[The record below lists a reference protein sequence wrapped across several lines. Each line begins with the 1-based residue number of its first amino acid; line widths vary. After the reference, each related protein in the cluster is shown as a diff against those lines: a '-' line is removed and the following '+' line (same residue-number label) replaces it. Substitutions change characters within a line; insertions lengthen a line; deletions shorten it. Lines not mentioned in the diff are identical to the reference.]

1 MAGTINDFRGSFKT
15 DLAKPSRFDVTIP
28 IPLSLGFLISSAR
41 SLSFRCESAQ
51 LPGRTFETA
60 TKKMGSA
67 PVEYFPYHTNYQMST
82 MTFIVTSDMNEK
94 VFFDSWMEL
103 INPTTDYNFQYK
115 NNYAVDISVNQY
127 NNQNQ
132 LTYSCNLVEAFP
144 IDVNQLDLDWSSD
157 GHHKLTVTFAYT
169 YWKNNSLQA
178 LGMELVDAGI
188 SNVADM
194 VGGLGG
200 SASGAI
206 NTAID
211 SIPNKIQN
219 THFTKLL

>member
-1 MAGTINDFRGSFKT
+1 MAGSINDFRSSFDV

-144 IDVNQLDLDWSSD
+144 IDVNQLDLDWSTDSY
-157 GHHKLTVTFAYT
+157 HKLNVVFAYKQ
-169 YWKNNSLQA
+169 WQNNSVSSALQTLKNAA
-178 LGMELVDAGI
+178 LT
-188 SNVADM
+188 
-194 VGGLGG
+194 GL
-200 SASGAI
+200 I
-206 NTAID
+206 NDLT
-211 SIPNKIQN
+211 
-219 THFTKLL
+219 T